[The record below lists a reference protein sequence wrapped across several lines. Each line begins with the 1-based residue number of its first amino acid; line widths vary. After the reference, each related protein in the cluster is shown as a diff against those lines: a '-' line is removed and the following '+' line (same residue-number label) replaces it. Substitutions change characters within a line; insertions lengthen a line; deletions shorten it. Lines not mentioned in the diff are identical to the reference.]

1 MILRLRLFAGLI
13 ALAFVALVSPNTVY
27 KALEERFK

>member
-1 MILRLRLFAGLI
+1 MIRMRLFVGLI

-27 KALEERFK
+27 KTLEERFK

>member
-1 MILRLRLFAGLI
+1 MIRIRLFVGLI
-13 ALAFVALVSPNTVY
+13 ALAFVALVSPKTVY

>member
-1 MILRLRLFAGLI
+1 MIRIRLFVGLI
-13 ALAFVALVSPNTVY
+13 ALAFIVALVSPKTVY